1 MSKLDWNVLF
11 KPIVLKK
18 NKKDDEQIKKTGI
31 EIKEAPK
38 LDENKKIYFI
48 LTNALINFLVVIG
61 TAGSFVKPFDIKC
74 YMPVIWVVSL
84 IIATFMAFLYYNM
97 LTKTLGYFI
106 SLVAF
111 LYGIFNLKY
120 MIKGGFGYISNK
132 LMAFFEKELDL
143 PVERSYNV
151 YGYNEEISVTVC
163 MIFIIFAV
171 MLLFNMV
178 ISEIKGFVFI
188 FLATFP
194 VMQMGMYFNQKA
206 DMLYFTIYIAGLLG
220 LFFLRNSR
228 HYHMEYKKKKGYK
241 QINRKNKVVY
251 DYTNDGKNSLSFVL
265 VLTVLII
272 GITLVGGVAFPQKEY
287 HANSDYDTWR
297 EDTKDFTKQL
307 IMVGFWGMISP
318 NGGSAGGVGR
328 NRLGQSKYVRLDY
341 ETDLIL
347 RMPVY
352 EDEESTYLKSFIGT
366 FYRDEYWEMISENK
380 DNKIKLEDYGLTSD
394 DIVELQSE
402 IISKCNLYSGYNA
415 FVKRTKDMEVIN
427 VAASPQFMYVPYNDF
442 TLNLYDKVINDDEYI
457 GRHRINRRM
466 IIRSFPFVNNINI
479 DKFRN
484 YIKDYMDNI
493 KSNISAITENGG
505 ELSTEESEQDN
516 IIKTEEKYSK
526 YVYDMYMDVPDENE
540 KVIAEFCEKYGL
552 NKDSENIT
560 ERLKEIFQTDYTY
573 TLMPGVTPKDKE
585 FVNYFLTKQKK
596 GYCTYFATSATLIFR
611 YLGIPARY
619 VEGYLTT
626 SLTAGN
632 GPNEIMDDTA
642 HAWAEIYIDGAGWVP
657 IEVTPGFVNE
667 EDMADDRQQTNP
679 PVAQDEIDSME
690 PTTEQQLQDDLQ
702 QPTTAPD
709 PGLYVPPTQEP
720 ETQPQEEPETEP
732 HTDSQNKENQNQ
744 TLPQPSEDA
753 GEDLLQ
759 KILPWL
765 APLLILLA
773 AAALIVLLI
782 RARCAHILSERA
794 KKYRGSPE
802 TAVRAALAQTEKVSE
817 EEGLLLDEYTDPE
830 KALQKYTFLTED
842 LVAWYQSLSLEAAF
856 STHTF
861 DEQTKSDAVRF
872 VQSFTKSIYQGR
884 SRFGQFVMKWISCDL

>member
-1 MSKLDWNVLF
+1 MSKLDWNFLF
-11 KPIVLKK
+11 KPIVQKK

-61 TAGSFVKPFDIKC
+61 TTGSFVKPFGIKC

-84 IIATFMAFLYYNM
+84 IIAIFMAFLYYNM
-97 LTKTLGYFI
+97 LAKTLGYFI

-111 LYGIFNLKY
+111 IYGIFNLKY

-151 YGYNEEISVTVC
+151 YGYSEKISVTVC

-206 DMLYFTIYIAGLLG
+206 DMLYFTIYISGLLG

-241 QINRKNKVVY
+241 QINRKNKVIY

-265 VLTVLII
+265 VLAALII
-272 GITLVGGVAFPQKEY
+272 GITLVGGAAFPQREY
-287 HANSDYDTWR
+287 HTNSDYDSWR

-352 EDEESTYLKSFIGT
+352 KDEESTYLKSFIGT

-380 DNKIKLEDYGLTSD
+380 ENKIKLEDYGLTSD

-402 IISKCNLYSGYNA
+402 IISKCNLYSGYRA
-415 FVKRTKDMEVIN
+415 FIKRTKDMEVIN

-442 TLNLYDKVINDDEYI
+442 TLNLYDNVINDDEYI

-466 IIRSFPFVNNINI
+466 IIRSFPFGNSINI
-479 DKFRN
+479 DEFRN
-484 YIKDYMDNI
+484 YIRNYMDII
-493 KSNISAITENGG
+493 KTNISAITQEGR
-505 ELSTEESEQDN
+505 ELTTEESEQDN
-516 IIKTEEKYSK
+516 IIKTEEKYSE
-526 YVYDMYMDVPDENE
+526 YVHNMYMDVPKKNE

-560 ERLKEIFQTDYTY
+560 EKLKEIFQTNYTY
-573 TLMPGVTPKDKE
+573 TLMPGITPKDKE

-619 VEGYLTT
+619 VGGYVLQDADYLSGVSVSDNMFDKDFTNQT
-626 SLTAGN
+626 G
-632 GPNEIMDDTA
+632 GDIYEYEINDSQA
-642 HAWAEIYIDGAGWVP
+642 HAWVEIYINGFGWIPV
-657 IEVTPGFVNE
+657 EVTPSLDEDMEEPKQDNNNNIADFLANQVFTKKTFDAVKNTTVSMIYIAITGVSLSFVIYICTGMCVRNRRRNNKNVIKQYHYLCMVTKFIGLNKADEESYASFGKRIIEKNISDADSVNRINEILEKDKFSRNNISNE
-667 EDMADDRQQTNP
+667 E
-679 PVAQDEIDSME
+679 I
-690 PTTEQQLQDDLQ
+690 
-702 QPTTAPD
+702 
-709 PGLYVPPTQEP
+709 
-720 ETQPQEEPETEP
+720 
-732 HTDSQNKENQNQ
+732 KEFNDIVIRI
-744 TLPQPSEDA
+744 SENVYMKLSWYKK
-753 GEDLLQ
+753 LLFRYI
-759 KILPWL
+759 KWL
-765 APLLILLA
+765 
-773 AAALIVLLI
+773 
-782 RARCAHILSERA
+782 
-794 KKYRGSPE
+794 
-802 TAVRAALAQTEKVSE
+802 
-817 EEGLLLDEYTDPE
+817 
-830 KALQKYTFLTED
+830 
-842 LVAWYQSLSLEAAF
+842 
-856 STHTF
+856 
-861 DEQTKSDAVRF
+861 
-872 VQSFTKSIYQGR
+872 
-884 SRFGQFVMKWISCDL
+884 

>member
-61 TAGSFVKPFDIKC
+61 TAGSFVKPFGIKC

-151 YGYNEEISVTVC
+151 YGYSEKISVTVC

-194 VMQMGMYFNQKA
+194 VMQMGMYFNQKV

-265 VLTVLII
+265 VLAALII

-347 RMPVY
+347 RMSVY

-457 GRHRINRRM
+457 GRHRINRR
-466 IIRSFPFVNNINI
+466 ITIRSFPFVNNINI

-505 ELSTEESEQDN
+505 ELSTEEIEQDN

-560 ERLKEIFQTDYTY
+560 EKLKEIFQTDYTY

-619 VEGYLTT
+619 VGGYVLQAADYLSGVPVSDNKLEDDFVNQT
-626 SLTAGN
+626 G
-632 GPNEIMDDTA
+632 GDVYEYEIDDSQA
-642 HAWAEIYIDGAGWVP
+642 HAWVEIYIDGFGWIPV
-657 IEVTPGFVNE
+657 EVTPSLDEDREEPKQDNNNTIADFLANQVFTKETFDAVKNTTVSVIYIAITGVSLAFVIYICTGMYVRNRRRNNKNVVKQYHYLCMVTKFIGLNKADEESYASFGEKIIETNISDADSVNRINEILEKDKFSRNSISNE
-667 EDMADDRQQTNP
+667 E
-679 PVAQDEIDSME
+679 I
-690 PTTEQQLQDDLQ
+690 
-702 QPTTAPD
+702 
-709 PGLYVPPTQEP
+709 
-720 ETQPQEEPETEP
+720 
-732 HTDSQNKENQNQ
+732 KEFNDIVIRI
-744 TLPQPSEDA
+744 SENVYMKLSWYKK
-753 GEDLLQ
+753 LLFRYI
-759 KILPWL
+759 KWL
-765 APLLILLA
+765 
-773 AAALIVLLI
+773 
-782 RARCAHILSERA
+782 
-794 KKYRGSPE
+794 
-802 TAVRAALAQTEKVSE
+802 
-817 EEGLLLDEYTDPE
+817 
-830 KALQKYTFLTED
+830 
-842 LVAWYQSLSLEAAF
+842 
-856 STHTF
+856 
-861 DEQTKSDAVRF
+861 
-872 VQSFTKSIYQGR
+872 
-884 SRFGQFVMKWISCDL
+884 